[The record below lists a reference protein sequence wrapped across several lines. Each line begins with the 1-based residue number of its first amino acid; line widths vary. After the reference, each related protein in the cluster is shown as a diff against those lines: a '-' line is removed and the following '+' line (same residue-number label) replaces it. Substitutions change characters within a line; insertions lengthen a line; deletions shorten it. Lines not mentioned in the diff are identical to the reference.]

1 LSWIT
6 ILFLSSKVNPAPPFS
21 FICGGLP
28 CVAEGDIRSTLTP
41 RGEGAIEPLRRMID
55 LPDSVIAAWEPSKQV
70 VVLTGA
76 GISAESGVPTFR
88 GEDGLWKQYR
98 AEDLA
103 TPSAFQ
109 TNPKLVWE
117 WYDWR
122 RGIIGK
128 AEPNPGHRAIAEME
142 GIFPHF
148 TLITQN
154 VDGLHR
160 RAGNTK
166 IIEIHGN
173 LWDLRCVAEGTV
185 REDTRVPL
193 PEIPPLCECG
203 ALLRPHVVWFGESL
217 DQGDLARAYRFIE
230 ECDLLL
236 VVGTSAVVQP
246 VASFPLMAKEAG
258 AFVVEVNRDP
268 TPISPIVDASLQ
280 GKAGEILPVL
290 LEKVK
295 EAHR

>member
-1 LSWIT
+1 MFYERAMEI
-6 ILFLSSKVNPAPPFS
+6 
-21 FICGGLP
+21 
-28 CVAEGDIRSTLTP
+28 
-41 RGEGAIEPLRRMID
+41 
-55 LPDSVIAAWEPSKQV
+55 PDSVIRASGPSKSV

-103 TPSAFQ
+103 TPHAFQ
-109 TNPKLVWE
+109 TDPQLVWE

-128 AEPNPGHRAIAEME
+128 AEPNPGHQAIAEME

-148 TLITQN
+148 CLITQN

-166 IIEIHGN
+166 VIEIHGN

-217 DQGDLARAYRFIE
+217 DQEDLSRAYRLIE
-230 ECDLLL
+230 ACNLLL

-246 VASFPLMAKEAG
+246 VASFPLMAKQGG
-258 AFVVEVNRDP
+258 AFVVEVNMDP
-268 TPISPIVDASLQ
+268 TPISPLVDVSLH
-280 GKAGEILPVL
+280 GKAGEILPAL
-290 LEKVK
+290 FEKIK
-295 EAHR
+295 EHWGREAGV

>member
-1 LSWIT
+1 ME
-6 ILFLSSKVNPAPPFS
+6 V
-21 FICGGLP
+21 
-28 CVAEGDIRSTLTP
+28 
-41 RGEGAIEPLRRMID
+41 
-55 LPDSVIAAWEPSKQV
+55 PDSVIRASEPPKPV

-109 TNPKLVWE
+109 ADPKLVWE

-128 AEPNPGHRAIAEME
+128 AEPNQGHRVIAEME

-148 TLITQN
+148 CLITQN

-160 RAGNTK
+160 RAGSTK
-166 IIEIHGN
+166 VIEIHGN
-173 LWDLRCVAEGTV
+173 LWDLRCIAEGTV

-193 PEIPPLCECG
+193 PQIPPLCECG

-217 DQGDLARAYRFIE
+217 DQGDLSRAYRLIK
-230 ECDLLL
+230 ECGLLL

-246 VASFPLMAKEAG
+246 VASFPLMAKQAG
-258 AFVVEVNRDP
+258 AFVVEVNMDP
-268 TPISPIVDASLQ
+268 TPISPLVDVSLQ
-280 GKAGEILPVL
+280 GKAGEILPAL
-290 LEKVK
+290 LEKIK
-295 EAHR
+295 EHWGRGDGVWGS

>member
-1 LSWIT
+1 MEI
-6 ILFLSSKVNPAPPFS
+6 
-21 FICGGLP
+21 
-28 CVAEGDIRSTLTP
+28 
-41 RGEGAIEPLRRMID
+41 
-55 LPDSVIAAWEPSKQV
+55 PDSVIRACDPSKQV

-88 GEDGLWKQYR
+88 GEEGLWKQYR
-98 AEDLA
+98 AEELA
-103 TPSAFQ
+103 TPHAFEA
-109 TNPKLVWE
+109 NPKLVWE

-128 AEPNPGHRAIAEME
+128 AEPNPGHHVIAEME
-142 GIFPHF
+142 RLFPDF
-148 TLITQN
+148 ALITQN

-160 RAGNTK
+160 RAGNTR

-173 LWDLRCVAEGTV
+173 LWDLRCVADGRV

-193 PEIPPLCECG
+193 PQIPPLCECG

-217 DQGDLARAYRFIE
+217 DQEDLTQAYRLIE

-246 VASFPLMAKEAG
+246 VASFPLMAKEGG
-258 AFVVEVNRDP
+258 AFVIEVNMDP
-268 TPISPIVDASLQ
+268 TPLSPRVDASFQ

-290 LEKVK
+290 LEKIQGYWGK
-295 EAHR
+295 GKDS

>member
-1 LSWIT
+1 ME
-6 ILFLSSKVNPAPPFS
+6 V
-21 FICGGLP
+21 
-28 CVAEGDIRSTLTP
+28 
-41 RGEGAIEPLRRMID
+41 
-55 LPDSVIAAWEPSKQV
+55 PDSVIAACDPTKQV
-70 VVLTGA
+70 AVLTGA

-103 TPSAFQ
+103 TLSAFQ
-109 TNPKLVWE
+109 ADPKLVWE

-166 IIEIHGN
+166 VIEIHGN

-185 REDTRVPL
+185 REDTRCPL

-217 DQGDLARAYRFIE
+217 DQGDLSHAYRLLE
-230 ECDLLL
+230 ECNLLL

-246 VASFPLMAKEAG
+246 VASFPLMAKQAG
-258 AFVVEVNRDP
+258 ALVVEVNMDP
-268 TPISPIVDASLQ
+268 TPISALVDASLQ

-290 LEKVK
+290 LEKIK
-295 EAHR
+295 EHWGRGDGA

>member
-1 LSWIT
+1 MELPSRLIEEFKT
-6 ILFLSSKVNPAPPFS
+6 SK
-21 FICGGLP
+21 
-28 CVAEGDIRSTLTP
+28 TL
-41 RGEGAIEPLRRMID
+41 
-55 LPDSVIAAWEPSKQV
+55 

-88 GEDGLWKQYR
+88 GADGLWKKYR
-98 AEDLA
+98 VEELA
-103 TPSAFQ
+103 TPYAFQ

-122 RGIIGK
+122 RGIIAK
-128 AEPNPGHRAIAEME
+128 AEPNPGHVAIAEME
-142 GIFPHF
+142 QLFPHF
-148 TLITQN
+148 SLITQN

-173 LWDLRCVAEGTV
+173 LWQLRCVREDTV
-185 REDTRVPL
+185 REDQRIPL
-193 PEIPPLCECG
+193 PEIPPSCECG

-217 DQGDLARAYRFIE
+217 DQGDLARSYHLIE

-246 VASFPLMAKEAG
+246 VASFPLMAKNQG
-258 AFVVEVNRDP
+258 AFVVEVNMDP
-268 TPISPIVDASLQ
+268 TPLSSLVDVSLQ

-290 LEKVK
+290 MKRIREKTI
-295 EAHR
+295 

>member
-1 LSWIT
+1 M
-6 ILFLSSKVNPAPPFS
+6 KFS
-21 FICGGLP
+21 T
-28 CVAEGDIRSTLTP
+28 R
-41 RGEGAIEPLRRMID
+41 
-55 LPDSVIAAWEPSKQV
+55 VIAAFGPAKKI

-98 AEDLA
+98 AEELA
-103 TPSAFQ
+103 TPAAFDA
-109 TNPKLVWE
+109 NPKLVWE

-128 AEPNPGHRAIAEME
+128 AEPNAGHLAIAAME
-142 GIFPHF
+142 DLFPHCS
-148 TLITQN
+148 LITQN

-160 RAGNTK
+160 RAGNTR

-173 LWDLRCVAEGTV
+173 LWQVRCVREGRRV
-185 REDTRVPL
+185 REDYRCPL

-217 DQGDLARAYRFIE
+217 DQGDLGQAYRLIE
-230 ECDLLL
+230 ECDLFL

-246 VASFPLMAKEAG
+246 VASFPLMAKRGG
-258 AFVVEVNRDP
+258 AFVLEVNMDP
-268 TPISPIVDASLQ
+268 TPLSSLADASIQ
-280 GKAGEILPVL
+280 GKAGEILPRL
-290 LEKVK
+290 LEKIK
-295 EAHR
+295 GNRGLS